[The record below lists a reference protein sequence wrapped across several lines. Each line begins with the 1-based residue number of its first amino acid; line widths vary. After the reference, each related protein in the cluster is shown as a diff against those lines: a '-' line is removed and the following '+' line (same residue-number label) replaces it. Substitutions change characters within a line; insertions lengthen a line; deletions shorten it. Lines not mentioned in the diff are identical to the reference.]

1 MPKKS
6 GKNNPTPKIPRSL
19 LEKDENTEY
28 ALINKALGGG
38 KFSLQLNMSATEM
51 IGRLCGKMKRG
62 KNRENRVDPG
72 SIVLVGIRD
81 FQDDMVDIVYVYNAQ
96 EVRQLQKNGD
106 IIFDVSAKTGE
117 TEEDDNII
125 FEENFNFEEI

>member
-19 LEKDENTEY
+19 LEKDEDTEY
-28 ALINKALGGG
+28 ALIGKALGGG

-72 SIVLVGIRD
+72 SVVLVGIRD
-81 FQDDMVDIVYVYNAQ
+81 FQDNMVDIVYVYNPQ
-96 EVRQLQKNGD
+96 EVRQLQKNGS
-106 IIFDVSAKTGE
+106 IIFDCVQGT
-117 TEEDDNII
+117 TEDDGDDIV
-125 FEENFNFEEI
+125 FDENFNFEDI

>member
-19 LEKDENTEY
+19 LEKDEDTEY
-28 ALINKALGGG
+28 ALIGKALGGG

-72 SIVLVGIRD
+72 SVVLVGIRD
-81 FQDDMVDIVYVYNAQ
+81 FQDNMVDILYVYNPQ
-96 EVRQLQKNGD
+96 EVRQLQKNGS
-106 IIFDVSAKTGE
+106 IIFDCAQGTA
-117 TEEDDNII
+117 EDDGDDIV
-125 FEENFNFEEI
+125 FDENFNFEDI